1 MYRWLLVF
9 ILQSIFDYANLGD
22 GTIILT
28 IYFQFFLGD
37 GVGHGQPLSKQPLSA
52 HCQEMQQF

>member
-22 GTIILT
+22 GTIIST
-28 IYFQFFLGD
+28 IYFQFFG
-37 GVGHGQPLSKQPLSA
+37 GWGGA
-52 HCQEMQQF
+52 